1 MCVSRGYEKKRQQ
14 QHIKTYDS
22 NAKLTTTI
30 RCATLVTSLTSK

>member
-14 QHIKTYDS
+14 QHKKTYDS
-22 NAKLTTTI
+22 NAKLTTI